1 MGTPPRVSSVAC
13 RPPRIPYMA
22 GRQAE
27 RTGDR
32 DNMLTG
38 DALGLI
44 LATLQT
50 DCVNWWA
57 PPAASAALGVI
68 EHDDLLTARRVVSQ
82 ESRALAR
89 LADSL
94 NGRFADAT
102 EFLAATRGRIVVS
115 GMGKS
120 GHIANKIAATFA
132 STGAPA
138 LFVHPAEASHGD
150 LGMITEAD
158 TLLMLSNSGE
168 TPELADLVTY
178 ATRFRIP
185 LIAIVGRAPSTLAD
199 SATIALVLP
208 DEREAGTL
216 GLAPTTSTIM
226 MLALGDALAVALLER
241 KGLTAEDF
249 KIYHPGGKLGRRL
262 VRVADIMQAGDA
274 LPLVPTATA
283 MAEALIVMTAKR
295 LGCIGAIDADG
306 TLIGIVTDGDLRRHM
321 DTRLLERRVS
331 DIMTRDPVTIHA
343 AALGAEAVHLM
354 NRHQITSLF
363 VCETKRPVGI
373 VHIHDCLRAGLA

>member
-1 MGTPPRVSSVAC
+1 MSS
-13 RPPRIPYMA
+13 
-22 GRQAE
+22 
-27 RTGDR
+27 T
-32 DNMLTG
+32 
-38 DALGLI
+38 
-44 LATLQT
+44 
-50 DCVNWWA
+50 
-57 PPAASAALGVI
+57 AASAALDII
-68 EHDDLLTARRVVSQ
+68 EHSDLAAAHRVVEQ

-89 LADSL
+89 LSESL
-94 NGRFADAT
+94 TGRFVDAT
-102 EFLAATRGRIVVS
+102 EILAATRGRIVVS

-150 LGMITEAD
+150 LGMITDAD

-168 TPELADLVTY
+168 TPELADLVNY
-178 ATRFRIP
+178 GKRFRIP
-185 LIAIVGRAPSTLAD
+185 LVAIVGKAPSTLTEAA
-199 SATIALVLP
+199 SVALVLP
-208 DEREAGTL
+208 DEPEAGTL

-262 VRVADIMQAGDA
+262 VRVADIMHAGDD
-274 LPLVPTATA
+274 LPLVPADAA

-295 LGCIGAIDADG
+295 LGCVGAIEGSGA
-306 TLIGIVTDGDLRRHM
+306 LAGIVTDGDLRRHM
-321 DTRLLERRVS
+321 DAHLLQRPVS
-331 DIMTRDPVTIHA
+331 EVMTTNPITIHA
-343 AALGAEAVHLM
+343 GALGVEAVHLM
-354 NRHQITSLF
+354 NRCQITSLF
-363 VCETKRPVGI
+363 VVEEKRPVGV

>member
-1 MGTPPRVSSVAC
+1 MSPTVA
-13 RPPRIPYMA
+13 A
-22 GRQAE
+22 
-27 RTGDR
+27 
-32 DNMLTG
+32 
-38 DALGLI
+38 
-44 LATLQT
+44 
-50 DCVNWWA
+50 
-57 PPAASAALGVI
+57 AALDVVG
-68 EHDDLLTARRVVSQ
+68 HDDLAAARRVVGQ

-89 LADSL
+89 LAEAL
-94 NGRFADAT
+94 TGNFVDAT
-102 EFLAATRGRIVVS
+102 ELLAATQGRIVLS

-168 TPELADLVTY
+168 TPELADLVNY
-178 ATRFRIP
+178 ATRFS
-185 LIAIVGRAPSTLAD
+185 IALVAVVGRAPSTLAD
-199 SATIALVLP
+199 AASVALVLP
-208 DEREAGTL
+208 DEPEAGTL

-249 KIYHPGGKLGRRL
+249 KLYHPGGKLGRRL
-262 VRVADIMQAGDA
+262 VRVADIMHAGED
-274 LPLVPTATA
+274 LPLVPANSS

-295 LGCIGAIDADG
+295 LGCVGATDAQG
-306 TLIGIVTDGDLRRHM
+306 ALAGIVTDGDLRRHM
-321 DTRLLERRVS
+321 NADLLQRPVS
-331 DIMTRDPVTIHA
+331 DVMTSDPVTIHA
-343 AALGAEAVHLM
+343 GALGAEAVHLM
-354 NRHQITSLF
+354 NECQITSLF
-363 VCETKRPVGI
+363 VVEARRPVGV

>member
-1 MGTPPRVSSVAC
+1 MSS
-13 RPPRIPYMA
+13 
-22 GRQAE
+22 
-27 RTGDR
+27 T
-32 DNMLTG
+32 
-38 DALGLI
+38 
-44 LATLQT
+44 
-50 DCVNWWA
+50 
-57 PPAASAALGVI
+57 AASAALDVI
-68 EHDDLLTARRVVSQ
+68 EHSDLAAARRVVEQ

-89 LADSL
+89 LSESL
-94 NGRFADAT
+94 TGYFVDAT
-102 EFLAATRGRIVVS
+102 DVLAATRGRIVVS

-150 LGMITEAD
+150 LGMITDAD

-168 TPELADLVTY
+168 TPELADLVNY
-178 ATRFRIP
+178 GKRFRIP
-185 LIAIVGRAPSTLAD
+185 LVAIVGKAPSTLTEA
-199 SATIALVLP
+199 ATVALVLP
-208 DEREAGTL
+208 DEPEAGTL

-262 VRVADIMQAGDA
+262 VRVADIMHAGDD
-274 LPLVPTATA
+274 LPLVPADAA

-295 LGCIGAIDADG
+295 LGCVGAIGGSGVLA
-306 TLIGIVTDGDLRRHM
+306 GIVTDGDLRRHM
-321 DTRLLERRVS
+321 DARLLQRPVS
-331 DIMTRDPVTIHA
+331 EVMTTDPITIHA
-343 AALGAEAVHLM
+343 GALGVEAVHLM
-354 NRHQITSLF
+354 NRCQITSLF
-363 VCETKRPVGI
+363 VVEEKRPVGV

>member
-1 MGTPPRVSSVAC
+1 MSSTAV
-13 RPPRIPYMA
+13 
-22 GRQAE
+22 
-27 RTGDR
+27 
-32 DNMLTG
+32 
-38 DALGLI
+38 
-44 LATLQT
+44 
-50 DCVNWWA
+50 
-57 PPAASAALGVI
+57 SAALDVI
-68 EHDDLLTARRVVSQ
+68 EHSDLAAARRVVDQ

-89 LADSL
+89 LSESL
-94 NGRFADAT
+94 TGRFVEAT
-102 EFLAATRGRIVVS
+102 EILAATQGRIVVS

-150 LGMITEAD
+150 LGMITDAD

-168 TPELADLVTY
+168 TPELADLVNY
-178 ATRFRIP
+178 GKRFRIP
-185 LIAIVGRAPSTLAD
+185 LVAIVGKAPSTLTEAA
-199 SATIALVLP
+199 SVALVLP
-208 DEREAGTL
+208 DEPEAGTL

-262 VRVADIMQAGDA
+262 VRVADIMHAGDD
-274 LPLVPTATA
+274 LPLVPADTA

-295 LGCIGAIDADG
+295 LGCVGAVEGNG
-306 TLIGIVTDGDLRRHM
+306 TLAGIVTDGDLRRHM
-321 DTRLLERRVS
+321 DARLLQRPVS
-331 DIMTRDPVTIHA
+331 EVMTTDPITIHA
-343 AALGAEAVHLM
+343 GALGVEAVHLM
-354 NRHQITSLF
+354 NRCQITSLF
-363 VCETKRPVGI
+363 VVEEKRPVGV

>member
-1 MGTPPRVSSVAC
+1 MSPIV
-13 RPPRIPYMA
+13 
-22 GRQAE
+22 
-27 RTGDR
+27 
-32 DNMLTG
+32 
-38 DALGLI
+38 
-44 LATLQT
+44 
-50 DCVNWWA
+50 
-57 PPAASAALGVI
+57 ASAALDVI
-68 EHDDLLTARRVVSQ
+68 EHDDLAAARRVVAQ

-89 LADSL
+89 LAEAL
-94 NGRFADAT
+94 NGRFVEAT
-102 EFLAATRGRIVVS
+102 ELLAATRGRIVLS

-168 TPELADLVTY
+168 TPELADLVNY
-178 ATRFRIP
+178 ATRFHIP
-185 LIAIVGRAPSTLAD
+185 LVTIVGQAPSTLAD
-199 SATIALVLP
+199 SATVALVLP
-208 DEREAGTL
+208 DEPEAGTL

-249 KIYHPGGKLGRRL
+249 SLYHPGGKLGRRL
-262 VRVADIMQAGDA
+262 IRVADIMHAGDA
-274 LPLVPTATA
+274 LPLVPAETA

-295 LGCIGAIDADG
+295 LGCVGATDARG
-306 TLIGIVTDGDLRRHM
+306 ALVGIVTDGDLRRHM
-321 DTRLLERRVS
+321 DGGLLQKPVS
-331 DIMTRDPVTIHA
+331 EIMTRDPVTIHGS
-343 AALGAEAVHLM
+343 ALGAEAVHLM
-354 NRHQITSLF
+354 NQRQITSLF
-363 VCETKRPVGI
+363 VIEGERPVGV

>member
-1 MGTPPRVSSVAC
+1 MSPTV
-13 RPPRIPYMA
+13 
-22 GRQAE
+22 
-27 RTGDR
+27 
-32 DNMLTG
+32 
-38 DALGLI
+38 
-44 LATLQT
+44 
-50 DCVNWWA
+50 
-57 PPAASAALGVI
+57 ASAALDVI
-68 EHDDLLTARRVVSQ
+68 EHDDLAAARRVVAQ

-89 LADSL
+89 LAEAL
-94 NGRFADAT
+94 TGRFVEAT
-102 EFLAATRGRIVVS
+102 ELLAATRGRIVLS

-168 TPELADLVTY
+168 TPELADLVNY
-178 ATRFRIP
+178 ATRFSIP
-185 LIAIVGRAPSTLAD
+185 LVAIVGQAPSTLAD
-199 SATIALVLP
+199 SATVALVLP
-208 DEREAGTL
+208 DEPEAGTL

-249 KIYHPGGKLGRRL
+249 SLYHPGGKLGQRL
-262 VRVADIMQAGDA
+262 VRVADIMHAGDS
-274 LPLVPTATA
+274 LPLVPAETA

-295 LGCIGAIDADG
+295 LGCVGATDARG
-306 TLIGIVTDGDLRRHM
+306 ALVGIVTDGDLRRHM
-321 DTRLLERRVS
+321 DADLLRKPVS
-331 DIMTRDPVTIHA
+331 EIMTRDPVTIHGG
-343 AALGAEAVHLM
+343 ALGAEAVHLM
-354 NRHQITSLF
+354 NQRQITSLF
-363 VCETKRPVGI
+363 VIEGERPVGV

>member
-1 MGTPPRVSSVAC
+1 MSPT
-13 RPPRIPYMA
+13 
-22 GRQAE
+22 
-27 RTGDR
+27 
-32 DNMLTG
+32 
-38 DALGLI
+38 
-44 LATLQT
+44 
-50 DCVNWWA
+50 
-57 PPAASAALGVI
+57 AASAALDVI
-68 EHDDLLTARRVVSQ
+68 EHDDLAAARRVVAQ

-89 LADSL
+89 LAEAL
-94 NGRFADAT
+94 TGRFVEAT
-102 EFLAATRGRIVVS
+102 ELLAATRGRIVLS

-168 TPELADLVTY
+168 TPELADLVNY
-178 ATRFRIP
+178 ATRFSIP

-199 SATIALVLP
+199 AATVALVLP
-208 DEREAGTL
+208 DEPEAGTL

-249 KIYHPGGKLGRRL
+249 SLYHPGGKLGRRL
-262 VRVADIMQAGDA
+262 VRVADIMHAGDS
-274 LPLVPTATA
+274 LPLVPAETA

-295 LGCIGAIDADG
+295 LGCVGATDARG
-306 TLIGIVTDGDLRRHM
+306 ALVGIVTDGDLRRHM
-321 DTRLLERRVS
+321 DGGLLQKPVS
-331 DIMTRDPVTIHA
+331 EIMTRDPVTIHGG
-343 AALGAEAVHLM
+343 ALGAEAVHLM
-354 NRHQITSLF
+354 NQRQITSLF
-363 VCETKRPVGI
+363 VIEGERPVGV